1 MLNFDKLKDEFP
13 ALYKFFKLNLD
24 EHFSS
29 VTGGYKI
36 DFDFKEEL
44 SNDIEKMFNKYDEF
58 TFKLKKYELEKIPML
73 VASNQ
78 VFKDRCK
85 ENNAKL
91 EKNIEEK
98 NKYKTIAKKMAE
110 YINTCDHETIWCKKS
125 KCDQKC
131 YECILE
137 DFLEKYK

>member
-1 MLNFDKLKDEFP
+1 
-13 ALYKFFKLNLD
+13 
-24 EHFSS
+24 
-29 VTGGYKI
+29 
-36 DFDFKEEL
+36 
-44 SNDIEKMFNKYDEF
+44 
-58 TFKLKKYELEKIPML
+58 ML

-91 EKNIEEK
+91 EKNTEEK
-98 NKYKTIAKKMAE
+98 NRYKTIATEMAK
-110 YINTCDHETIWCKKS
+110 YINTCDYETIWCRKS